1 MVFFLGI
8 THRYKSLDNTIPIG
22 IINSMENDQVLLDG
36 ALTLFSQRGY
46 DAVSVREIV
55 EVAGVTKPTLYHYFS
70 SKRGLLDALVK
81 REAGLLLARVLPAV
95 DYHGDLV
102 LTLEST
108 VRAYFEFAREHSVF
122 YRFHL
127 ACYFSPPES
136 EANQAMR
143 PFIDQQTA
151 MLENLFMR
159 AAENHVNL
167 RGKQGCLAVSLL
179 GEINALIGLHL
190 NGDLDL
196 NDAIVYQT
204 VHQFMYGIFS

>member
-1 MVFFLGI
+1 
-8 THRYKSLDNTIPIG
+8 
-22 IINSMENDQVLLDG
+22 MENDQVLLNC

-55 EVAGVTKPTLYHYFS
+55 ETAGVTKPTLYHYFS

-81 REAGLLLARVLPAV
+81 REASLLLASVLSAA

-108 VRAYFEFAREHSVF
+108 IRTYFEFTHGHSVF

-127 ACYFSPPES
+127 ACYFSPSES
-136 EANQAMR
+136 ETNQAMR
-143 PFIDQQTA
+143 PFIEEQKKILEKLFQQA
-151 MLENLFMR
+151 G
-159 AAENHVNL
+159 ENHGNL
-167 RGKQGCLAVSLL
+167 HGKHSRLAVSLL
-179 GEINALIGLHL
+179 GEVNALIGLYL
-190 NGDLDL
+190 NGELEL
-196 NDAIVYQT
+196 NEALVYQT

>member
-1 MVFFLGI
+1 
-8 THRYKSLDNTIPIG
+8 
-22 IINSMENDQVLLDG
+22 MENDQVLIDC

-55 EVAGVTKPTLYHYFS
+55 AAAGVTKPTLYHYFS

-81 REAGLLLARVLPAV
+81 REAGLLLARVLPAAHF
-95 DYHGDLV
+95 HGDLV
-102 LTLEST
+102 LTLESI
-108 VRAYFEFAREHSVF
+108 VRAYFKFAQDHSVF

-143 PFIDQQTA
+143 PFIDQQNE

-159 AAENHVNL
+159 ATENYGNL
-167 RGKQGCLAVSLL
+167 RDKHSRLAVSFL
-179 GEINALIGLHL
+179 GEINALIGLKL
-190 NGDLDL
+190 NGKLNL
-196 NDAIVYQT
+196 NDALVYQT

>member
-1 MVFFLGI
+1 M
-8 THRYKSLDNTIPIG
+8 LDNTIPIG
-22 IINSMENDQVLLDG
+22 IIRPMENDQVLLDC
-36 ALTLFSQRGY
+36 ALALFSQRGY

-55 EVAGVTKPTLYHYFS
+55 EAAGVTKPTLYHYFS
-70 SKRGLLDALVK
+70 SKRGLLDALIT
-81 REAGLLLARVLPAV
+81 REASVLVVRVKQAT

-102 LTLEST
+102 LALENT
-108 VRAYFEFAREHSVF
+108 VRAYFEFAQRHSVF

-143 PFIDQQTA
+143 PFIDQQNA
-151 MLENLFMR
+151 MLENLFLR
-159 AAENHVNL
+159 AAENHGNL
-167 RGKQGCLAVSLL
+167 RGKQSRLAVSLL

-190 NGDLDL
+190 NGKLGL
-196 NDAIVYQT
+196 NENLAYQT

>member
-1 MVFFLGI
+1 
-8 THRYKSLDNTIPIG
+8 
-22 IINSMENDQVLLDG
+22 MENDQVLLDS
-36 ALTLFSQRGY
+36 AITLFSQRGY

-55 EVAGVTKPTLYHYFS
+55 AAAGVTKPTLYHYFS
-70 SKRGLLDALVK
+70 SKRGLLDALII
-81 REAGLLLARVLPAV
+81 REAGLLLAKVVPAV

-108 VRAYFEFAREHSVF
+108 VRAYFEFAQSHSVF

-143 PFIDQQTA
+143 PFIDQQNV

-159 AAENHVNL
+159 AAESHGNL
-167 RGKQGCLAVSLL
+167 RGKHSRLAVSLL
-179 GEINALIGLHL
+179 GEINALIGLSLH
-190 NGDLDL
+190 GQLDL
-196 NDAIVYQT
+196 SDAIVYQT